1 MGSVSSNLTASA
13 KNGDHMVKAKFQLF
27 NENDPVDNPVV
38 IEFETEEEM
47 YAWWRKQSGHPYLS
61 YGFVS
66 KEIIL

>member
-1 MGSVSSNLTASA
+1 MI
-13 KNGDHMVKAKFQLF
+13 KATFQLF
-27 NENDPVDNPVV
+27 NENDPIDNPVV